1 MVLDASRRKKEENM
15 GRTRTLER
23 RKEREQEK
31 KRQRRLTFAIGG
43 IVVAIIAVVIVLLI
57 TVPAEAPIPEGT
69 LTRYEGI
76 EQSTTDQG
84 FPVLGRDIAPVK
96 VVEYASFDCTH
107 CRDFHEGT
115 FPTLIDRIR
124 NNEVQFTYVPVFGT
138 GGIQN
143 GEGAAK
149 AAVCAGQ
156 QGKFWQFH
164 DALFSWQGTYANTAF
179 SQNRFVGG
187 VNALGLD
194 KGQWDSC
201 VGSSYPTDV
210 VNDAVEAFRLQGAQG
225 TPALFVNGSAVD
237 VASNVALYDA
247 IDQALAAAGGVPVE
261 VTPEATAPVV
271 EATTEATVEATSETT
286 TEPTV
291 EATEEATAEATA
303 AS

>member
-1 MVLDASRRKKEENM
+1 M

-31 KRQRRLTFAIGG
+31 KRQRRLTFIIGG
-43 IVVAIIAVVIVLLI
+43 VIVAVIAVIIVVLI
-57 TVPAEAPIPEGT
+57 TVPAEAPIPAES

-76 EQSTTDQG
+76 EQSVTDQG

-96 VVEYASFDCTH
+96 VTEYASFDCTH

-115 FPTLIDRIR
+115 FSTVLERIR
-124 NNEVQFTYVPVFGT
+124 NNEVQFTFVPVFGT
-138 GGIQN
+138 GSIQN

-187 VNALGLD
+187 INELGLD
-194 KGQWDSC
+194 RGQWDSC
-201 VGSSYPTDV
+201 VTGSYATQV
-210 VNDAVEAFRLQGAQG
+210 VNDAVSAFRLQGASG
-225 TPALFVNGSAVD
+225 TPALFVNGTAVD

-271 EATTEATVEATSETT
+271 EATTEAT